1 MTNTLAYYITALEK
15 KFYRTCPWDAAVTG
29 RALEV
34 GIVTLLRDACVAA
47 RRRLVFVV
55 VAVGVAVALPA
66 QRNATAVRAF
76 ELK

>member
-1 MTNTLAYYITALEK
+1 
-15 KFYRTCPWDAAVTG
+15 VTG

-34 GIVTLLRDACVAA
+34 GVVTLLRDAGVAA
-47 RRRLVFVV
+47 RWRLVFVV